1 MVNRTNNALER
12 YNRRFNSIFLKTP
25 LLIEFNELVK
35 NETLCQEDILN
46 YIRAGRHCE
55 KDRPEVW
62 MPEIPLS
69 YYEFKREQEY
79 DGEDLEMRYATTNP
93 EELLD
98 DDTPIVKPR
107 SNIKK
112 VAHIV
117 RVESK
122 MAKMA
127 SGKNS
132 VKTKLP
138 TKRAA
143 AEPLAMR
150 PSAEPLGDISI
161 NVGGRPKHKIKKPK
175 KSLP

>member
-1 MVNRTNNALER
+1 
-12 YNRRFNSIFLKTP
+12 
-25 LLIEFNELVK
+25 
-35 NETLCQEDILN
+35 
-46 YIRAGRHCE
+46 
-55 KDRPEVW
+55 

-69 YYEFKREQEY
+69 YYKFKREQEY
-79 DGEDLEMRYATTNP
+79 DGEDLEIGCATTDP
-93 EELLD
+93 EDSSD
-98 DDTPIVKPR
+98 DNTPIVKPR

-127 SGKNS
+127 KMASGKNS
-132 VKTKLP
+132 FMTKLP